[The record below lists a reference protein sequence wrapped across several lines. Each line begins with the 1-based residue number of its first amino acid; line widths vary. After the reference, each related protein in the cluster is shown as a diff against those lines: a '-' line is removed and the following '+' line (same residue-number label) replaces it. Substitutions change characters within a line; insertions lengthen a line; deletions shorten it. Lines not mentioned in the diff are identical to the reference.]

1 MVSKRWAQPL
11 QLSASTA
18 LAAAGMVLFA
28 ASITASAATPDAAAV
43 PLADDLTCQAKNY
56 AAHDARAQASY
67 WPAQASAPALDSAC
81 WISAQQLAIS
91 MEDSTSKPML
101 IDVRPRS
108 LQKTAPLAHA
118 LQLELTEVASK
129 QFLKQGP
136 IVLVGTGLDYANLT
150 SACQQ
155 LKEQGFTKVQALQGG
170 VRSWLAG
177 AKVGDSFAAADQLV
191 LQPLDANDWI
201 VSLGQGLQWTVISIS
216 DAMHSAPKDRLPVS
230 ASQLVSV
237 RVEGKERD
245 AKQVAA
251 VKRVY
256 LEKLNSHKDTA
267 QAQALI
273 VVTDE
278 SVSDAMRLNVEQALA
293 KAVKSPSN
301 AIATLP
307 AYWLR
312 GGWQGYEQQVAQTA
326 VIQQTANHKLQVP
339 CGRI

>member
-1 MVSKRWAQPL
+1 MMSKLQAQSL
-11 QLSASTA
+11 QISASTA
-18 LAAAGMVLFA
+18 LAVAGMVLFA
-28 ASITASAATPDAAAV
+28 ASISASAATQDAAAA
-43 PLADDLTCQAKNY
+43 PLADDLICQAKNY
-56 AAHDARAQASY
+56 AAHDAQAQASY
-67 WPAQASAPALDSAC
+67 WPAQVSAPALDGTC
-81 WISAQQLAIS
+81 WISGQQLATSIEGS
-91 MEDSTSKPML
+91 ISKPML

-108 LQKTAPLAHA
+108 MQKTTPLANA

-129 QFLKQGP
+129 RFLQQGL
-136 IVLVGTGLDYANLT
+136 IVLVGTGLDYANLS

-155 LKEQGFTKVQALQGG
+155 LKEQGFIKVQAVRGG
-170 VRSWLAG
+170 VRSLLAG
-177 AKVGDSFAAADQLV
+177 AKVGDSFAAADQLI

-201 VSLGQGLQWTVISIS
+201 VSLGQGLQWTVISAS
-216 DAMHSAPKDRLPVS
+216 EAMHSAPKDRLPVS

-237 RVEGKERD
+237 QVEGKERD
-245 AKQVAA
+245 AKLVAA
-251 VKRVY
+251 VKRAY
-256 LEKLNSHKDTA
+256 LDKLNNHKNTA

-278 SVSDAMRLNVEQALA
+278 SFSDAIRLQVEQALA

-301 AIATLP
+301 AIASLP